1 MASVNVRK
9 RGEKWEYRFEAA
21 KVDGKRRHI
30 SKSGFRTKK
39 EALEA
44 GNKALVEYN
53 NGGSAVRP
61 SDMSLSDFLD
71 SYLDMHPLSGN
82 FDLAHLCQIHHFMFC
97 DLYEWAG
104 QLRTV
109 DLSKKG
115 TAFVAANR
123 IEECANACFA
133 RISSMDFSAM
143 SHDELVEELA
153 DFYSTLNMIHPFREG
168 NGRVQRVFFTQW
180 LRHLGYDID
189 FSCVDADVFIIAT
202 IRAAQGVMDDLKTF
216 FAEELKPL

>member
-1 MASVNVRK
+1 MAYSIESSTDNCYEGTTCLINKLDIR
-9 RGEKWEYRFEAA
+9 
-21 KVDGKRRHI
+21 D
-30 SKSGFRTKK
+30 
-39 EALEA
+39 EALLEKTESA
-44 GNKALVEYN
+44 YTLGKA
-53 NGGSAVRP
+53 S
-61 SDMSLSDFLD
+61 F
-71 SYLDMHPLSGN
+71 LDMHPLSGN

-143 SHDELVEELA
+143 SHDELIEELA